1 MLLKLTTE
9 NTFMF
14 ISHFYKQ
21 TDGCT
26 MGGPLSV
33 IFSVI
38 YVTMSNYLS
47 KPKIYTRLV
56 HDIINRRNKNQPD
69 DSFQKYRINS
79 SGKTREF
86 S

>member
-26 MGGPLSV
+26 MGEPLSV

-38 YVTMSNYLS
+38 YVTMSIYPNLKFTRAS
-47 KPKIYTRLV
+47 WIILLIEEIKINLMT
-56 HDIINRRNKNQPD
+56 HFKNM
-69 DSFQKYRINS
+69 
-79 SGKTREF
+79 E
-86 S
+86 

>member
-9 NTFMF
+9 NTLF
-14 ISHFYKQ
+14 ISHFYKE

-38 YVTMSNYLS
+38 YVTMSIYPNLKFTHAS
-47 KPKIYTRLV
+47 WMILLIEEIKINPMT
-56 HDIINRRNKNQPD
+56 HFKNM
-69 DSFQKYRINS
+69 
-79 SGKTREF
+79 E
-86 S
+86 